1 FSRRRLPANLSA
13 SRLSFKEADLVQVNS
28 TDTRACCHPPLRA
41 PSGSFA
47 SLQTLELS
55 VESLKSF
62 GFRDTDI
69 DDVKA
74 IFNDTN
80 FYLLLLTIFVS
91 VFHLV
96 FDFLAFKNDIA
107 SGGQMDRSVGISS
120 TAVFVA
126 LHQRLCGAACTLAE
140 EKTSL
145 LVVAPAACAARHRT
159 VEIVQG
165 VSISFRG
172 LAWAPRSEA
181 ERKTGALDSQ
191 GTRYL
196 SYVMLLPLCAGAPI
210 YSLMYVPHKSW
221 YSWTINSMANCVY
234 AFGFLFMTPQLFINY
249 KMKSV
254 AHLPWKA
261 LTYKPSIPS
270 LTTCLLLLSECPPRT
285 GWPAFRDDVIFIIY
299 MYQRWLYPVDKSRTN
314 EFGQSFD
321 EAEPSSGDAGDKS
334 RDPPRGSSAAAP
346 ASPRPLLERRRS
358 GGRRHPGGDGLARQP
373 GQRRSLQQPPK
384 PPLRLAPLRPAC
396 AGSVA
401 EFSCSSSSNSRHTSD
416 GRISP
421 TAVTT
426 APTLKTP
433 RATYF
438 STLARSGSTPALDS
452 GQLNELRLVRQEE
465 GDGEAEG
472 AEDQAVDADPQHRLP
487 HDRPQVA
494 APPLLAAASA
504 AARQQA
510 SHLVAGIDGGRIG
523 WRRRALVKGAAS
535 ASAAAAAVE
544 LVQVGFH
551 LGASAAAGAWRP
563 RRSLRQLREQ
573 LRPLQAPP
581 KQANGFEAE
590 ARDSSIPCLLPQ

>member
-1 FSRRRLPANLSA
+1 MPSFGGVLISLACIYVAYVGYQFLSIFYPKECTASSSTAYCLQPAFPLGKAKFTLELYGRASAVPGTKAEFIFAERSLKLTEPFERTFSVPLPVQVVKNASDYQITLALFPEGASHGVHSPDAVHSTITVTAFRKPGARARNLLGAGEDSSSKLGVGSESAKSDSPWIHWRSVLTINSLNSPFAFDRNAFPPELQHLVKLQSQDAYLPIISA

-28 TDTRACCHPPLRA
+28 TDTRALLTLRFE
-41 PSGSFA
+41 PVSIGQLRL
-47 SLQTLELS
+47 LQTLELS

-107 SGGQMDRSVGISS
+107 FWRQMDRSVGISS
-120 TAVFVA
+120 TAVLWRCISGFVV
-126 LHQRLCGAACTLAE
+126 LLYLAE

-145 LVVAPAACAARHRT
+145 LVVAPAA
-159 VEIVQG
+159 VQLVIELWKLSKVFK

-196 SYVMLLPLCAGAPI
+196 SYVMLPLCAGAPI

-261 LTYKPSIPS
+261 LTYKAFNTFIDDLFAFIIRMPTAHR
-270 LTTCLLLLSECPPRT
+270 LAC
-285 GWPAFRDDVIFIIY
+285 FRDDVIFIIY

-321 EAEPSSGDAGDKS
+321 EAEPSSGDAGDK
-334 RDPPRGSSAAAP
+334 
-346 ASPRPLLERRRS
+346 
-358 GGRRHPGGDGLARQP
+358 
-373 GQRRSLQQPPK
+373 
-384 PPLRLAPLRPAC
+384 
-396 AGSVA
+396 
-401 EFSCSSSSNSRHTSD
+401 
-416 GRISP
+416 
-421 TAVTT
+421 
-426 APTLKTP
+426 
-433 RATYF
+433 
-438 STLARSGSTPALDS
+438 
-452 GQLNELRLVRQEE
+452 
-465 GDGEAEG
+465 
-472 AEDQAVDADPQHRLP
+472 
-487 HDRPQVA
+487 
-494 APPLLAAASA
+494 
-504 AARQQA
+504 
-510 SHLVAGIDGGRIG
+510 
-523 WRRRALVKGAAS
+523 VKS
-535 ASAAAAAVE
+535 E
-544 LVQVGFH
+544 
-551 LGASAAAGAWRP
+551 
-563 RRSLRQLREQ
+563 
-573 LRPLQAPP
+573 
-581 KQANGFEAE
+581 
-590 ARDSSIPCLLPQ
+590 